1 MLRLTLGFNED
12 DFNQYEAYKI
22 LKSRGRKISKYIAEL
37 VLKEQNQKDI
47 KELIEKTIREELSN
61 IEIQQASSKNER
73 NKKTD
78 NKNTVDKADN
88 SLPENFLESDT
99 DIVNSILSGF
109 PGLED

>member
-61 IEIQQASSKNER
+61 IEIQQTSSKNER

-78 NKNTVDKADN
+78 NKTNVDKTDN

>member
-61 IEIQQASSKNER
+61 IEIQQTSSKNER

-78 NKNTVDKADN
+78 NKNNVDKTDN

>member
-61 IEIQQASSKNER
+61 IEIQQTSSKNER

-78 NKNTVDKADN
+78 NKNNVEKNDN
-88 SLPENFLESDT
+88 SLPENFLESDD